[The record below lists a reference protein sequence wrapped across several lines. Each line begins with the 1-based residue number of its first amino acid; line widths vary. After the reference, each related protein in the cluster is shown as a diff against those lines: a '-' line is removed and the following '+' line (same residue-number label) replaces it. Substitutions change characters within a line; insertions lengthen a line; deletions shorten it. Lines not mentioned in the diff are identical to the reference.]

1 MKYLLILLIFISC
14 NKPIPVH
21 TVTVEIIETSTS
33 VFHIVLSEQ
42 LPNPVY
48 IKLDSGDYTLT
59 LQDTKILSP
68 LNPKILQIIY
78 SDKNTVFKF

>member
-1 MKYLLILLIFISC
+1 MKYLLIALMLLAC

-21 TVTVEIIETSTS
+21 IVNVEIIQTSTS
-33 VFHIVLSEQ
+33 VFHIILSEQ

-68 LNPKILQIIY
+68 LKPKILQIIY